1 MTLRAVLQ
9 SMRLP
14 FLLLTP
20 ACVLLGAATAV
31 LGAEPV
37 IWANLWLALLGALAA
52 HIAVNTLNEYQDF
65 HSGLDALTT
74 RTPFSGGSGA
84 LVTWPVAATAVGWAA
99 GLALL
104 VVALIGLYF
113 IAQFGVAILPIGLLG
128 VAIIVL
134 YTGWVNRRPWLCLV
148 TPGIAFGPLMVVG
161 THFVLT
167 GHYSLAAAYVSLLPF
182 FLANNLLLLNQYPDV
197 AADRQVGRRHLPI
210 AYGLEFATRVYGAML
225 TAAVGVVLLG
235 VIAGVLSAISLLT
248 LVPASAGLVA
258 WLGAR
263 RYGQQLEKLGPYLA
277 WNVLGAVGTPLTLA
291 ITLMLGS

>member
-31 LGAEPV
+31 LGAEAV
-37 IWANLWLALLGALAA
+37 LWANLWLALLGALAA
-52 HIAVNTLNEYQDF
+52 HVAVNTLNEYQDF

-84 LVTWPVAATAVGWAA
+84 LLNWPVAAAAVGWAA

-104 VVALIGLYF
+104 VVVLVGLYF

-128 VAIIVL
+128 VAIILL

-167 GHYSLAAAYVSLLPF
+167 GHYSLVAAYVSLLPF

-197 AADRQVGRRHLPI
+197 EADRQVGRRHLPI
-210 AYGLEFATRVYGAML
+210 VYGLGFATRVYAAML
-225 TAAVGVVLLG
+225 AAAAGVVVLG
-235 VIAGVLSAISLLT
+235 VMAGALPSLCL
-248 LVPASAGLVA
+248 LALLPASAGLVA
-258 WLGAR
+258 WTGAR
-263 RYGQQLEKLGPYLA
+263 RYGKQMEKLGPYLA
-277 WNVLGAVGTPLTLA
+277 WNVLAALGTPMTLA
-291 ITLMLGS
+291 IMLLLGG